1 MCRIALYSLE
11 NEILYA
17 LKVLNTHLD
26 LLHHK
31 LELIKIQVVVSLV
44 AVDFLDKMI
53 ASRMRLSCVLPVVN
67 L

>member
-1 MCRIALYSLE
+1 ME
-11 NEILYA
+11 NEILYT